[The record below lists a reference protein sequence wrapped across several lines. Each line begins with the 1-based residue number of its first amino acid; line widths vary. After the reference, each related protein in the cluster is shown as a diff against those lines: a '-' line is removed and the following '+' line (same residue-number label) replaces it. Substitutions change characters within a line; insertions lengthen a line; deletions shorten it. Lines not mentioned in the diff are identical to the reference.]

1 MKHGQK
7 AVNESHVSSRAYNRV
22 ALPLFLAVNTSW
34 ITISST
40 TLSYDLATISNP
52 QPDIQLLTIM
62 WWLLGNNESKKAKAH
77 RSSRAGHFSSTRETY
92 PQRSRELTRPEMKM
106 LTTVLHLDNTACGGS
121 SLEYQI
127 QEMIQGLPRDLKK
140 KTGSHGGES
149 SSLCDLHWSLNYYLV
164 DDILR
169 LVKREVTSHFRQ
181 LDAYPDLIEPLEAD
195 ILHRLRALKGL
206 WTKPNPD
213 GPVAPNAWP
222 YQINGCA
229 ACILARI
236 ASDKDALRNLRVVIQ
251 SRTRTR
257 KNHRPREL
265 NIFVDHCIDRFDPVD
280 AEELH
285 TIASQLAFGMKRV
298 RKACVKAY
306 MHDREDDPEREMRRK
321 HRHHSRKQGSSIS
334 YRSC

>member
-1 MKHGQK
+1 
-7 AVNESHVSSRAYNRV
+7 
-22 ALPLFLAVNTSW
+22 
-34 ITISST
+34 
-40 TLSYDLATISNP
+40 
-52 QPDIQLLTIM
+52 M

-77 RSSRAGHFSSTRETY
+77 RSSRAGHSSSTRETY

-106 LTTVLHLDNTACGGS
+106 LTTVLHLDNTANGGS

-127 QEMIQGLPRDLKK
+127 QEMIHGLPRDLKMK
-140 KTGSHGGES
+140 KNSSHGEETS
-149 SSLCDLHWSLNYYLV
+149 FLCDLHWSLNHYLV

-181 LDAYPDLIEPLEAD
+181 LDTYPGLIEPVEAE

-206 WTKPNPD
+206 WTKPSPD

-222 YQINGCA
+222 YQINGCT

-236 ASDKDALRNLRVVIQ
+236 ASDKDALSNLRVVIQ

-265 NIFVDHCIDRFDPVD
+265 NIFVDHCINRFDPVE
-280 AEELH
+280 AEVLH
-285 TIASQLAFGMKRV
+285 TTVSQLAFGMKRA

-306 MHDREDDPEREMRRK
+306 MRDREDDPEKTRRK
-321 HRHHSRKQGSSIS
+321 RRHHSRREGNSIP

>member
-1 MKHGQK
+1 
-7 AVNESHVSSRAYNRV
+7 
-22 ALPLFLAVNTSW
+22 
-34 ITISST
+34 
-40 TLSYDLATISNP
+40 
-52 QPDIQLLTIM
+52 M
-62 WWLLGNNESKKAKAH
+62 WWLFGNNESKKAKAH
-77 RSSRAGHFSSTRETY
+77 RSSRAGHFFST
-92 PQRSRELTRPEMKM
+92 
-106 LTTVLHLDNTACGGS
+106 HNTACGGS

-127 QEMIQGLPRDLKK
+127 QEMTQGLPRDLKKK

-181 LDAYPDLIEPLEAD
+181 LDAYPDLIEPVEAD

-285 TIASQLAFGMKRV
+285 TIASQLAFGMKRA

-321 HRHHSRKQGSSIS
+321 HRHHSRRQGSSIS

>member
-1 MKHGQK
+1 
-7 AVNESHVSSRAYNRV
+7 
-22 ALPLFLAVNTSW
+22 
-34 ITISST
+34 
-40 TLSYDLATISNP
+40 
-52 QPDIQLLTIM
+52 M
-62 WWLLGNNESKKAKAH
+62 WWILGNNASKKTTAH
-77 RSSRAGHFSSTRETY
+77 RSSRTEHSSSTRETY
-92 PQRSRELTRPEMKM
+92 PQRSRELTRPKMEM
-106 LTTVLHLDNTACGGS
+106 LTTVLHLDNTAYGGS

-140 KTGSHGGES
+140 NKKSSHGGQS
-149 SSLCDLHWSLNYYLV
+149 SSLCDLHWSLNHYLI

-181 LDAYPDLIEPLEAD
+181 LDAYPDLIEPMEAE
-195 ILHRLRALKGL
+195 ILHCLRALKGL
-206 WTKPNPD
+206 WTKPSPD
-213 GPVAPNAWP
+213 GPVGPNAWP

-236 ASDKDALRNLRVVIQ
+236 TSDKDALRNLRVVIQ

-265 NIFVDHCIDRFDPVD
+265 NIFVDHCINRFDPVE

-285 TIASQLAFGMKRV
+285 TTASQLAFGMKRA

-306 MHDREDDPEREMRRK
+306 MRDREENSERETRRK
-321 HRHHSRKQGSSIS
+321 RRHHSRREGNLIP
-334 YRSC
+334 YRSCLPY

>member
-1 MKHGQK
+1 
-7 AVNESHVSSRAYNRV
+7 
-22 ALPLFLAVNTSW
+22 
-34 ITISST
+34 
-40 TLSYDLATISNP
+40 
-52 QPDIQLLTIM
+52 M
-62 WWLLGNNESKKAKAH
+62 WWLLGNSESKKAKAH
-77 RSSRAGHFSSTRETY
+77 RPSRAGHSSSTRETY
-92 PQRSRELTRPEMKM
+92 PQSSRELSKSKMKM
-106 LTTVLHLDNTACGGS
+106 LTTVLHLDNTAYGGS
-121 SLEYQI
+121 SLECQI
-127 QEMIQGLPRDLKK
+127 QEMIQGLPRDLKEK
-140 KTGSHGGES
+140 KNSPHGAEA
-149 SSLCDLHWSLNYYLV
+149 SSLCDLHWSLNHYLV

-169 LVKREVTSHFRQ
+169 LVKREVASHFRQ
-181 LDAYPDLIEPLEAD
+181 LDAYPDLIEPVEAE

-206 WTKPNPD
+206 WTKPIPD

-257 KNHRPREL
+257 KNQRPREL
-265 NIFVDHCIDRFDPVD
+265 NIFVDHCLNRFDPIE

-285 TIASQLAFGMKRV
+285 TTASQLAFGMKRA

-306 MHDREDDPEREMRRK
+306 MRDREDDPERETRRK
-321 HRHHSRKQGSSIS
+321 RRHHSRREGSSIP